1 MSKECQGYRYPGILF
16 SGEVSTITKLLAR
29 RNLLG
34 VIFSPFLVSQA
45 QKRETSPDTT
55 GKTSEDES
63 KGVRCHEERRV
74 SSKGIIGGARADRD

>member
-1 MSKECQGYRYPGILF
+1 MSKECQGYRYPGILL
-16 SGEVSTITKLLAR
+16 SGEVSIITKLLAR

-55 GKTSEDES
+55 GLTSEDES
-63 KGVRCHEERRV
+63 KGVRGHEERGFSGKRIV
-74 SSKGIIGGARADRD
+74 RGTCADRS